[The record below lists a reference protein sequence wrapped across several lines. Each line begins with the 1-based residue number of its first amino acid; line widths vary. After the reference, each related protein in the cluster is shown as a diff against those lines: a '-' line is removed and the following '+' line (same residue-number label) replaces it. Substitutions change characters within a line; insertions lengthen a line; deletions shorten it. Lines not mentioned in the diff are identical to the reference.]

1 MTYYMLK
8 RKIESNVIAMAK
20 ELTPNGAY
28 NKRSI
33 TEGERNVIGTI
44 GELYVVDILHKLF
57 GMDQIKYEPNYNFD
71 VFISNTRKID
81 IKTKMRTVEPKGRY
95 AASIVEY
102 SIDLQHCDDYFFT
115 NIKVDNLTDMN
126 PQYFYFMGY
135 ITKANF
141 LANAVFKR
149 KGDRDGNNRKPNGEF
164 FTIKEDCRNLDY
176 DRLKI
181 IDLDL
186 VKERLPKYEIFMG

>member
-1 MTYYMLK
+1 
-8 RKIESNVIAMAK
+8 
-20 ELTPNGAY
+20 
-28 NKRSI
+28 
-33 TEGERNVIGTI
+33 
-44 GELYVVDILHKLF
+44 
-57 GMDQIKYEPNYNFD
+57 
-71 VFISNTRKID
+71 
-81 IKTKMRTVEPKGRY
+81 
-95 AASIVEY
+95 
-102 SIDLQHCDDYFFT
+102 
-115 NIKVDNLTDMN
+115 
-126 PQYFYFMGY
+126 MGY